1 MTIRVLDASAVLAYL
16 HREPGWDVVQSCIGA
31 ACMGTVNWSEV
42 AQKTVRKGLNV
53 EVVRGLLMEVGLSIE
68 PFSAT
73 QAEIAARLWE
83 RTRSYGLSLADRAC
97 LALAIERQA
106 AVLTAD
112 RAWADLALGVDIH
125 LLR

>member
-1 MTIRVLDASAVLAYL
+1 VTARVLDASAVLAYL
-16 HREPGWDVVQSCIGA
+16 HQEPGWDVVQSCIGT

-42 AQKTVRKGLNV
+42 AQKAVRKGLNV
-53 EVVRGLLMEVGLSIE
+53 EVVRGLLVAMGLRIE
-68 PFSAT
+68 PFST
-73 QAEIAARLWE
+73 VQAEITARLWE
-83 RTRSYGLSLADRAC
+83 RTHQYGLSLADRAC

-106 AVLTAD
+106 TVLTAD